1 MILSRRALLP
11 VLAAIPFRRQDL
23 PEVVPQPKKTR
34 ILFGG
39 DVMLSRHV
47 ARLAR
52 AAHDP
57 ASPLRELAPV
67 LRAADIAFVNLEAPF
82 SDRGRLMEQGMIF
95 KAEPEMIAALQ
106 TAGVAIVSTAN
117 NHSRDCDRYGVEF
130 TLSWL
135 MQHGIATVGTAAT
148 AEAAHA
154 GTILERNGLRF
165 GFLAYTFDQ
174 SNGNHRDV
182 DDRIAMM
189 DIGTMQA
196 DVAALLQR
204 ADLAI
209 VSMHAGTE
217 YRPLPNPLQIEFAR
231 AAIGAGARVVVGHH
245 PHVTQPW
252 ERRGDGVIFY
262 SLGNLVFDQF
272 QRAETQR
279 GALAE
284 VVFSGKTLESAALL
298 PVDIVRTVPRLA
310 IAQSGESGK
319 TGAAGDSSSA
329 SR

>member
-1 MILSRRALLP
+1 MILTRRALLP
-11 VLAAIPFRRQDL
+11 VLAVIPFHRKEF
-23 PEVVPQPKKTR
+23 PEIIPKPKKTR

-47 ARLAR
+47 GRLAR
-52 AAHDP
+52 ARQDP
-57 ASPLRELAPV
+57 ASPLRDLAPV
-67 LRAADIAFVNLEAPF
+67 LRSADIAFVNLEAPF
-82 SDRGRLMEQGMIF
+82 SDRGRLMEHGMIF

-106 TAGVAIVSTAN
+106 TAGVTIVSTAN
-117 NHSRDCDRYGVEF
+117 NHTRDCGSYGVEF

-135 MQHGIATVGTAAT
+135 NQHGILAAGSAPT

-154 GTILERNGLRF
+154 GTIIERNGLRF

-174 SNGNHRDV
+174 SNGNHKDV
-182 DDRIAMM
+182 DDRIPSM
-189 DIGTMQA
+189 DVPTMQA
-196 DVAALLQR
+196 DVANILNGR
-204 ADLAI
+204 ADVAI
-209 VSMHAGTE
+209 VSMHAGNE
-217 YRPLPNPLQIEFAR
+217 YHPHPNQQQLEFAA
-231 AAIGAGARVVVGHH
+231 AAIDAGARVVVGHH

-252 ERRGDGVIFY
+252 ERRGNGVIFY

-272 QRAETQR
+272 QRTETQH

-298 PVDIVRTVPRLA
+298 PVDIVETIPRLSA
-310 IAQSGESGK
+310 ESAK
-319 TGAAGDSSSA
+319 IDAARASSTA